1 MKCKKGQIEAAGDS
15 YTSQPT
21 GVEMTGEGRRRN
33 LSYYG
38 TNGCQFKKIPVS
50 LLLETSSGRF

>member
-1 MKCKKGQIEAAGDS
+1 MKCKKAQIEAAGGS

-21 GVEMTGEGRRRN
+21 GVEMTEEGRN